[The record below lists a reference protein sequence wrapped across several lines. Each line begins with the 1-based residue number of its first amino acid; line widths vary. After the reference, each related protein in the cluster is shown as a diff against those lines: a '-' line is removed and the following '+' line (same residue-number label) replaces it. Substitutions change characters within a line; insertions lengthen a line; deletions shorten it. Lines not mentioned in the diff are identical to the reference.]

1 MMIKKAMLI
10 GAIGFFGAQEAQAN
24 FYTGNQLFAW
34 GESLMRVR
42 ENRIMGSDISD
53 ANMYYGYVSGVYD
66 LGSGVLFCA
75 SNQLN
80 LNQISDVV
88 YQYLKQNPKRRAENA
103 SDLAVD
109 ALSETF
115 PCKE

>member
-1 MMIKKAMLI
+1 
-10 GAIGFFGAQEAQAN
+10 
-24 FYTGNQLFAW
+24 
-34 GESLMRVR
+34 
-42 ENRIMGSDISD
+42 
-53 ANMYYGYVSGVYD
+53 
-66 LGSGVLFCA
+66 

-109 ALSETF
+109 ALSEAF
-115 PCKE
+115 PCKK

>member
-1 MMIKKAMLI
+1 VKD
-10 GAIGFFGAQEAQAN
+10 N
-24 FYTGNQLFAW
+24 
-34 GESLMRVR
+34 
-42 ENRIMGSDISD
+42 
-53 ANMYYGYVSGVYD
+53 GYVSGVYD

-109 ALSETF
+109 ALSEAF
-115 PCKE
+115 PCKK